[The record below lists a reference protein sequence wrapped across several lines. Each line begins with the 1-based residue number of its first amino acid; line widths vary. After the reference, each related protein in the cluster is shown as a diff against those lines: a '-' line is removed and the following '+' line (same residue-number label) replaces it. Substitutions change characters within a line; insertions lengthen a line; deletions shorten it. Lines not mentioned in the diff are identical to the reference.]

1 LPPRDEAGK
10 KRILIFSR
18 SKSRRDEGDY
28 SVIERI
34 LIYLPIF
41 AMYSL
46 GPDMGLTTKKSDAF
60 RYTRQEA
67 EAIVK
72 ALPVG
77 QYRLEIVEYGEIEPA
92 AA

>member
-1 LPPRDEAGK
+1 M
-10 KRILIFSR
+10 
-18 SKSRRDEGDY
+18 
-28 SVIERI
+28 IERI

-41 AMYSL
+41 EMYSV
-46 GPDMGLTTKKSDAF
+46 GPGMGLTAKKSDAF

-67 EAIVK
+67 EAIVN

-77 QYRLEIVEYGEIEPA
+77 QYRLEIVDYGEIEPA

>member
-1 LPPRDEAGK
+1 M
-10 KRILIFSR
+10 
-18 SKSRRDEGDY
+18 
-28 SVIERI
+28 IERV

-41 AMYSL
+41 EMYSL
-46 GPDMGLTTKKSDAF
+46 GPGMGLTAKKSDAF

-67 EAIVK
+67 EAIVN

-77 QYRLEIVEYGEIEPA
+77 QYRLEIVDYGEIEPA